1 MLKKYGFFILLYFI
15 AMLVEAKTF
24 EEEMRL
30 TPKDSRKQL
39 CALLEKDKITL
50 SSCLVLPL
58 FLKEVQI

>member
-30 TPKDSRKQL
+30 PQR
-39 CALLEKDKITL
+39 TL
-50 SSCLVLPL
+50 KNNNVL
-58 FLKEVQI
+58 FLKIIKLLKVPV